1 MLRNPLG
8 CGKSP
13 LGPHGTGAGSPR
25 DAAYTAVI
33 RSLLRQSPRTR
44 HYFSDHRSAQQH
56 SLQNRRGIA
65 GQVDVEL
72 EGVALEHIGIVAE
85 DIRQVTLPEI
95 QDVMT
100 IFIFEPGTRGGSYS
114 GREGLE

>member
-13 LGPHGTGAGSPR
+13 LGRLGRLDSARIGAGSPR

-33 RSLLRQSPRTR
+33 RSLLRQSPRTL
-44 HYFSDHRSAQQH
+44 HDFSDQRSAQQH

-72 EGVALEHIGIVAE
+72 EGMAHEDFGIIAEYFQPQSRFAVAVQIAGQYQRLVSEV
-85 DIRQVTLPEI
+85 L
-95 QDVMT
+95 
-100 IFIFEPGTRGGSYS
+100 
-114 GREGLE
+114 